1 MEYRVHFVPLE
12 KLVYI
17 FPFSRINK
25 IFGRVV
31 VVLITPAAAQSAT
44 WCLK

>member
-17 FPFSRINK
+17 FPFSRINN
-25 IFGRVV
+25 IFGRV
-31 VVLITPAAAQSAT
+31 VVLITPADAQ
-44 WCLK
+44 WD